1 MCVVHWL
8 LGRGLFKKKKKYV
21 EVWFCS
27 GIVPTDQ
34 KMIATEKIVCDSSQE
49 KRGSHP
55 VQGHLGKYQGQLGG
69 EAAREKHGQKPLFW
83 FSKEGW
89 VETSQV
95 AQW

>member
-1 MCVVHWL
+1 M
-8 LGRGLFKKKKKYV
+8 
-21 EVWFCS
+21 EVWFYS
-27 GIVPTDQ
+27 GIVPKDQ
-34 KMIATEKIVCDSSQE
+34 KMIAAEKIVCDSSQE